1 MFFLKVFVFAILPLC
16 ITFFIF
22 ISFSHYAYTKVFVKT
37 TERELEL
44 MVGKAENFISEYIG
58 KRHTA
63 LEGLAYSFALMP
75 EMPENEFEAML
86 KAIDKKHDVLDT
98 CYVGF
103 ATGRHLDSA
112 WVQTAGYDPRTR
124 DWYKGA
130 QTKRGFYTT
139 EIYVDANTKN
149 LMISASFPI
158 IKANK
163 VNAVVATNLS
173 LEPIAQ
179 MVLEAV
185 RNEKSQISLLT

>member
-1 MFFLKVFVFAILPLC
+1 MLQGGIWILRGC
-16 ITFFIF
+16 
-22 ISFSHYAYTKVFVKT
+22 K
-37 TERELEL
+37 
-44 MVGKAENFISEYIG
+44 
-58 KRHTA
+58 
-63 LEGLAYSFALMP
+63 
-75 EMPENEFEAML
+75 
-86 KAIDKKHDVLDT
+86 
-98 CYVGF
+98 
-103 ATGRHLDSA
+103 
-112 WVQTAGYDPRTR
+112 TAGYDPRTR